1 MAFGE
6 EVALL
11 VDSMTPEGAVGS
23 EVGPIASSIDTVADL
38 PRLSHRELQALELIS
53 TGASNKEIASQL
65 NLRPK
70 TVMHYT
76 SSLYRK
82 LGVRSRAEA
91 VSAGWN
97 HGLLKRGDVDH
108 LA

>member
-1 MAFGE
+1 
-6 EVALL
+6 V
-11 VDSMTPEGAVGS
+11 
-23 EVGPIASSIDTVADL
+23 
-38 PRLSHRELQALELIS
+38 IS
-53 TGASNKEIASQL
+53 TGASNKDIASQL
-65 NLRPK
+65 SLRLK

-97 HGLLKRGDVDH
+97 HGLLRTGNVDQ

>member
-11 VDSMTPEGAVGS
+11 VDSMTLDGAVGS
-23 EVGPIASSIDTVADL
+23 EVGTIVSSIDTVAGL
-38 PRLSHRELQALELIS
+38 PRLPVRELQALGLIS

-70 TVMHYT
+70 SDALHIEPLSKPWG
-76 SSLYRK
+76 SS
-82 LGVRSRAEA
+82 GQ
-91 VSAGWN
+91 
-97 HGLLKRGDVDH
+97 RGMEPRDR
-108 LA
+108 